1 MADVIEFPV
10 LKYVKFYRDFIECDF
25 CGQLTRGRVYDGC
38 QEIVCGAC
46 NSVLF
51 EFETTEE
58 EIVFELDED
67 ECD

>member
-1 MADVIEFPV
+1 MADVIDFP
-10 LKYVKFYRDFIECDF
+10 LQKWVKFYRDYIECDF

-46 NSVLF
+46 NSVMF

-58 EIVFELDED
+58 QIVFEADEELD
-67 ECD
+67 